1 MGKLLDEFSGVR
13 GARVL
18 VTGGAGF
25 IGSNIV
31 QHLLDS
37 GAEVRVLDDFFSGRR
52 SNLEEVRLT
61 TGKEPEVVVGDVRDA
76 KAVRDAM
83 RGIDFVLHQAAI
95 PSVPRS
101 VADPE
106 STNEVN
112 ITGTLNVLLAAR
124 DAKVKRVVVAS
135 SSSVYGETPTL
146 PKVEDMPLDPLSPY
160 AISKLATETYAKVF
174 HGLYKLEAVALRYF
188 NVFGPRQDPRSQY
201 AAAVPNF
208 VTAALAGRPL
218 VIFGDGEQTRDF
230 TFVDNVVRANV
241 ASCFAPKAPGA
252 ILNIAGGKRVT
263 INHLANTIIGL
274 AGSRS
279 VLQHD
284 PERPGDIKHSL
295 ASVEKAKEI
304 LGYNGGV
311 SLEEGLRRTVEWYR
325 RNESQESAAGV
336 GR

>member
-13 GARVL
+13 GARFL

-25 IGSNIV
+25 IGSNIT
-31 QHLLDS
+31 QHLLDA
-37 GAEVRVLDDFFSGRR
+37 GAEVRVFDDFFSGRR

-112 ITGTLNVLLAAR
+112 VTGTLNVLLAAR

-146 PKVEDMPLDPLSPY
+146 PKIEDMALDPLSPY

-174 HGLYKLEAVALRYF
+174 YGLYKLEAVALRYF

-208 VTAALAGRPL
+208 VTAALSGNPL

-230 TFVDNVVRANV
+230 TYVDNVVRANV

-252 ILNIAGGKRVT
+252 IMNIAGGKRVT
-263 INHLANTIIGL
+263 INELATTVIQL

-279 VLQHD
+279 VLRHD

-311 SLEEGLRRTVEWYR
+311 GLEEGLRRTVEWYR

-336 GR
+336 AR